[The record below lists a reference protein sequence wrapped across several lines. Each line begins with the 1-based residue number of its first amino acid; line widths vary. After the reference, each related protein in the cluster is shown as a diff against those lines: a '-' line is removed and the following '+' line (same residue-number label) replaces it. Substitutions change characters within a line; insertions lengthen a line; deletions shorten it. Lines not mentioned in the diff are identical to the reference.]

1 MLVDVDRCCWKCF
14 KSSESYVPI
23 AGRGFRLCKSCAW
36 EIERME
42 NFLRA
47 NGVMFANMGSED
59 LPGPLK
65 TRDGEKEGSRGK
77 KGAEEV
83 GVDLTP
89 TLVA

>member
-36 EIERME
+36 EIERMQ

-47 NGVMFANMGSED
+47 NGVMFASMGSED
-59 LPGPLK
+59 LPEPLE
-65 TRDGEKEGSRGK
+65 TRDGEKGGSRGK
-77 KGAEEV
+77 RGAEQV
-83 GVDLTP
+83 AMGVNHTDP
-89 TLVA
+89 V